1 MLDRYLSAQMA
12 AVFSDQARFE
22 YWRQV
27 EIAVLAGY
35 AHLGAIDQAVVDA
48 AEGTPCP
55 SAESVNQRE
64 RHTGHDV
71 VAFLIEWTA
80 GMPDEVSS
88 RVHRGL
94 TSSDVVDT
102 ALALALRDASALI
115 LSQLDNLVSVLV
127 RHALEHRDTVRIGR
141 THGQHA
147 TPDVW
152 GHRVADFAFAAD
164 RARLRLERARDGLLV
179 AKLSGTTGAY
189 QQVPVEVEAAAA
201 QKLGLTPVEAAT
213 QVVMR
218 DRLAEW
224 VFALAATAAVC
235 EAVALEVRLGQRSE
249 VGELAEAAGA
259 SRAGS
264 SSMPHKVNP
273 ITSEKVDGLAR
284 LVRAYVN
291 PVLEGVAL
299 WHERDLTHSSVER
312 VAIPDS
318 AALTEHI
325 VAATVSVMA
334 TLVVNVD
341 QMRARAESA
350 PLATLSNVAL
360 VRLSDAGVPWARAW
374 EVVRRIAASDP
385 DADAEAF
392 VGALRSEV
400 ANQHPEIDVSWSD
413 GLHVRDEPR
422 LDNMFA
428 RLAQLGSSSS

>member
-1 MLDRYLSAQMA
+1 M
-12 AVFSDQARFE
+12 
-22 YWRQV
+22 
-27 EIAVLAGY
+27 
-35 AHLGAIDQAVVDA
+35 
-48 AEGTPCP
+48 
-55 SAESVNQRE
+55 
-64 RHTGHDV
+64 
-71 VAFLIEWTA
+71 
-80 GMPDEVSS
+80 
-88 RVHRGL
+88 
-94 TSSDVVDT
+94 VDT
-102 ALALALRDASALI
+102 ALALALRDASTLI
-115 LSQLDNLVSVLV
+115 LTHLDKLVSVLV

-201 QKLGLTPVEAAT
+201 EKLGLTPVDAAT

-224 VFALAATAAVC
+224 MFALAAIAAVC

-259 SRAGS
+259 SRSGS
-264 SSMPHKVNP
+264 SSMPHKANP
-273 ITSEKVDGLAR
+273 ITSEKIDGLAR
-284 LVRAYVN
+284 LVRAYVI

-325 VAATVSVMA
+325 VAATASVMA
-334 TLVVNVD
+334 TLAVDAD

-350 PLATLSNVAL
+350 PLATLSNAAL
-360 VRLSDAGVPWARAW
+360 VRLSDIGLPWAQAR
-374 EVVRRIAASDP
+374 EIVRRIAASYP
-385 DADAEAF
+385 GADADAF

-400 ANQHPEIDVSWSD
+400 AKEHPETDASWAD
-413 GLHVRDEPR
+413 RLYVRDEPR
-422 LDNMFA
+422 LDDVFA
-428 RLAQLGSSSS
+428 RLAQLGSSPSRSR